1 MVETP
6 ERLISGRIAKAHAWL
21 LHATEDLQEDVL
33 RSQAGPRAP
42 SIRFHLW
49 HIARWADKVQA
60 SLPTLTPA
68 LRRLGPAEE
77 IWTVEGLAAR
87 WGLTASQLGEGE
99 TGMGLDDA
107 VAAAL
112 PLPARDALLGYARR
126 AFGAVEERASL
137 LGTADLVAPC
147 TDLYGGANVVG
158 DVLLSHLTH
167 VSRHLGMIEAL
178 RGVQG
183 MHGTA
188 TW

>member
-1 MVETP
+1 MTKTP
-6 ERLISGRIAKAHAWL
+6 ESLISGRIPKVHVLL
-21 LHATEDLQEDVL
+21 LHVTEDLQEDAL
-33 RSQAGPRAP
+33 RTQAGPRAP
-42 SIRFHLW
+42 SIGFHLW

-68 LRRLGPAEE
+68 LQRLGPAAEV
-77 IWTVEGLAAR
+77 WAVEGLAAR

-137 LGTADLVAPC
+137 LGSEDLVAPC
-147 TDLYGGANVVG
+147 TDLYGSANVVG
-158 DVLLSHLTH
+158 GVLLSHLTH
-167 VSRHLGMIEAL
+167 ASRHLGMIEAL

-183 MHGTA
+183 MQGTA

>member
-1 MVETP
+1 M
-6 ERLISGRIAKAHAWL
+6 
-21 LHATEDLQEDVL
+21 TEDLQEDGL
-33 RSQAGPRAP
+33 RWQAGPRAP

-60 SLPTLTPA
+60 GLPTLTPA
-68 LRRLGPAEE
+68 LRRLGSAEE
-77 IWTVEGLAAR
+77 LWAIEGLAAR
-87 WGLTASQLGEGE
+87 WGLDASLLGEGE

-107 VAAAL
+107 VVAAL
-112 PLPARDALLGYARR
+112 PLPTREELLGYARR
-126 AFGAVEERASL
+126 AFGAVDERAAQ
-137 LGTADLVAPC
+137 LGTGELVAPC
-147 TDLYGGANVVG
+147 TDLYGNANVVG